1 MGYNI
6 FMVKWEKYMRIFMM
20 EKKGRNVELVKKNL
34 RQSVFIVR
42 DGRFYR
48 EVVSFLLRK
57 LIKEDE
63 NRNQVK
69 ENSN

>member
-34 RQSVFIVR
+34 RQLVFIVR